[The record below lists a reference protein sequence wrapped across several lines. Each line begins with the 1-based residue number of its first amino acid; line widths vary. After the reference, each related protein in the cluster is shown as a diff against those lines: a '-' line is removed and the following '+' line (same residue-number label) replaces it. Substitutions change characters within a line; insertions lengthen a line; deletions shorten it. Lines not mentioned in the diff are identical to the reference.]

1 NDVRYGFRALRKGR
15 GVTAVALVTLALG
28 IGATTAVF
36 SLVDAV
42 LLRPLP
48 FKEPERLVG
57 FWGSAPE
64 MGLPV
69 VNYPE
74 AIYTHFRA
82 RSQTLDPIAAY
93 AAFSFIFSGN
103 GEPERLKAAGVSEDF
118 FKLFGMVPIHGRT
131 FLPEEA
137 QRDANPVMLLS
148 HGLWQRRFG
157 SDPA

>member
-1 NDVRYGFRALRKGR
+1 ELTAGGATEEDVAQLVLAELEANRTLRDELQQAERPAAPPPVLGASVGTGFWAGLGNDVRYGFRALRKGR

-48 FKEPERLVG
+48 FKQPERLVG

-82 RSQTLDPIAAY
+82 RSRTLDPIAAY
-93 AAFSFIFSGN
+93 AAFSFI
-103 GEPERLKAAGVSEDF
+103 
-118 FKLFGMVPIHGRT
+118 
-131 FLPEEA
+131 
-137 QRDANPVMLLS
+137 
-148 HGLWQRRFG
+148 
-157 SDPA
+157 